1 MHKDF
6 PEFAFALIKK
16 FPCQDLIFWFLQSNY
31 NYDALIGN
39 RSPAVNVIA
48 ILFSMTHLGL
58 LHHYGQWALDS
69 KNKQNLCFLTLPC
82 FFRLRSLLNPFFAIL
97 RVSYLNN
104 TRKNNSYRL
113 SRIN

>member
-6 PEFAFALIKK
+6 PEFAFALIKMNSLK
-16 FPCQDLIFWFLQSNY
+16 MNLIFWFLQSNY

-58 LHHYGQWALDS
+58 LHHYRQWAFAN
-69 KNKQNLCFLTLPC
+69 KKKQNL
-82 FFRLRSLLNPFFAIL
+82 
-97 RVSYLNN
+97 
-104 TRKNNSYRL
+104 
-113 SRIN
+113 